1 MVVLEWGDGRA
12 VDLMRGEFVI
22 YEPHKFSHAIQDD
35 ELESLKRMGMVSD
48 FDQMTVYLTSMPED
62 PLHRKPEA

>member
-1 MVVLEWGDGRA
+1 
-12 VDLMRGEFVI
+12 MRGEFVI

-62 PLHRKPEA
+62 PLHHKPEA